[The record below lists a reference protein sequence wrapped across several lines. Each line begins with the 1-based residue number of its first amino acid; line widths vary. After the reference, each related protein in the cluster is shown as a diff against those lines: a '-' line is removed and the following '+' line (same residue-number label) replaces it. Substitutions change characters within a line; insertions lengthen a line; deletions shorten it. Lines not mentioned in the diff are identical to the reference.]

1 MRAHREIA
9 NFRSGMSVPR
19 QVHKNCVYFM
29 QRHIEGVDMED
40 STVIQRVLLEFG
52 YAIKERFLVDAIF
65 S

>member
-1 MRAHREIA
+1 
-9 NFRSGMSVPR
+9 
-19 QVHKNCVYFM
+19 M

-40 STVIQRVLLEFG
+40 STVLQRVLLEFG